1 MRLLHECGK
10 KSGVSAWSHLRE
22 KRGPGHG
29 HPDGSSRGAGGY
41 LNKLER
47 AATAGESMQRGKS
60 TTKIGASILK
70 LEFLSMSAC
79 ICLQCR

>member
-1 MRLLHECGK
+1 MDVERK
-10 KSGVSAWSHLRE
+10 VVFQPGVTWERRVGLAM
-22 KRGPGHG
+22 GTQMAIPGDQG
-29 HPDGSSRGAGGY
+29 H

-70 LEFLSMSAC
+70 F
-79 ICLQCR
+79 